1 MPEFYPESL
10 SIEPEEFVDSCSAV
24 ELEELVNYLKE
35 IGALRGLG
43 RAPEDEAWNGE
54 VQKLL
59 DSKWK
64 LDRRDEEAVLQIC
77 NKLI

>member
-10 SIEPEEFVDSCSAV
+10 SIEPEEFVDSCSATEV
-24 ELEELVNYLKE
+24 EELVNYLKE

-43 RAPEDEAWNGE
+43 RAPEDAIWNDE